1 MHELANELNTALKGT
16 IVDDMFSAVG
26 RRMFFPK
33 GIVAQSAEAKKKATR
48 FNATIGMA
56 TTEGKPMHLS
66 DVYSQFAEN
75 SLTPGQI
82 FAYAPG
88 GGDPELRELWKTEM
102 LKKNPS
108 LQGKEFSLPIVTS
121 GLTHGLSML
130 AQLFF
135 EEGDTLVV
143 PDLAWDNYEL
153 IFAHQVN
160 ATIRTFPF
168 YTEEGAFNVDGL
180 RETLSAIP
188 EKKARILLNFPN
200 NPTGFTPSKDE
211 MKRIQEVLVQLA
223 EEGMRLMVISDDAY
237 FGLFF
242 EEETEKES
250 LFSFLCDAHENI
262 FAIKADAAT
271 KEEMVWG
278 FRIGFV
284 TYGGKALNAGH
295 YEALNKKTLGIIRST
310 VSNCDR
316 PGQSL
321 VLKAMRDGK
330 KYHSD
335 KASAFDEMQRRYH
348 TIAKVLKKYEG
359 SDLLKPY
366 PFNSGYFMAFKCKGS
381 AEVLRKYLLDTYQ
394 IGCINIAD
402 TTLRLAYC
410 SVECDKIEEL
420 VDMVYQAA
428 GEAWN

>member
-1 MHELANELNTALKGT
+1 MHDLANELNTALKGT
-16 IVDDMFSAVG
+16 IVDEMFSAVG

-33 GIVAQSAEAKKKATR
+33 GIVAQADEAKKKATR

-56 TTEGKPMHLS
+56 TTKGQPMHLS
-66 DVYSQFAEN
+66 DIYTQFAEQ
-75 SLTPGQI
+75 SLTPSQI

-88 GGDPELRELWKTEM
+88 GGDPELRQVWKTEM

-108 LQGKEFSLPIVTS
+108 LQGKEISLPIVTG
-121 GLTHGLSML
+121 GLTHGLSLL

-160 ATIRTFPF
+160 TTIRTFPF
-168 YTEEGAFNVDGL
+168 YTDDGAFNVEGL
-180 RETLSAIP
+180 HEVLASIP
-188 EKKARILLNFPN
+188 GKKARLLLNFPN

-211 MKRIQEVLVQLA
+211 MKRTKDILVDLA
-223 EEGMRLMVISDDAY
+223 DEGMRLMVITDDAY

-250 LFSFLCDAHENI
+250 LFASLCDAHENI
-262 FAIKADAAT
+262 FAVKADAAT

-278 FRIGFV
+278 FRIGFI
-284 TYGGKALNAGH
+284 TYGSKALKAEH
-295 YEALNKKTLGIIRST
+295 YDALNKKTLGIIRST

-321 VLKAMRDGK
+321 ILKAMRDGK
-330 KYHSD
+330 SYQKD
-335 KASAFDEMQRRYH
+335 QDAAFVEMEKRYH
-348 TIAKVLKKYEG
+348 TIKQALKRYAT

-381 AEVLRKYLLDTYQ
+381 SEVLRKHLLDSYQ

-410 SVECDKIEEL
+410 SVECDTIEEL
-420 VDMVYQAA
+420 VDLVYQAA

>member
-1 MHELANELNTALKGT
+1 
-16 IVDDMFSAVG
+16 
-26 RRMFFPK
+26 
-33 GIVAQSAEAKKKATR
+33 
-48 FNATIGMA
+48 MA
-56 TTEGKPMHLS
+56 TTKGKPMHLS
-66 DVYSQFAEN
+66 DVYNQFAEN

-102 LKKNPS
+102 LRKNPS
-108 LQGKEFSLPIVTS
+108 LQGKEISLPIVTS
-121 GLTHGLSML
+121 GLTHGLSLL

-153 IFAHQVN
+153 IFSHQVN
-160 ATIRTFPF
+160 ATIRTFPL
-168 YTEEGAFNVDGL
+168 YTEAGSFNVEGL

-242 EEETEKES
+242 EDETEKES

-262 FAIKADAAT
+262 FAVKADAAT

-321 VLKAMRDGK
+321 VLRAMRDGK

-359 SDLLKPY
+359 SELLKPY

-381 AEVLRKYLLDTYQ
+381 SEVLRKHLLDTYQ

>member
-16 IVDDMFSAVG
+16 IVDEMFSAVG

-56 TTEGKPMHLS
+56 TTGGKPMHLS
-66 DVYSQFAEN
+66 DVYNQFAEN

-102 LKKNPS
+102 LRKNPS
-108 LQGKEFSLPIVTS
+108 LQGKEISLPIVTS
-121 GLTHGLSML
+121 GLTHGLSLL

-153 IFAHQVN
+153 IFSHQVN
-160 ATIRTFPF
+160 ATIRTFPL
-168 YTEEGAFNVDGL
+168 YTEAGSFNVEGL

-242 EEETEKES
+242 EDETEKES

-262 FAIKADAAT
+262 FAVKADAAT

-321 VLKAMRDGK
+321 VLRAMRDGK

-359 SDLLKPY
+359 SELLKPY

-381 AEVLRKYLLDTYQ
+381 SEVLRKHLLDTYQ

>member
-1 MHELANELNTALKGT
+1 
-16 IVDDMFSAVG
+16 
-26 RRMFFPK
+26 
-33 GIVAQSAEAKKKATR
+33 
-48 FNATIGMA
+48 
-56 TTEGKPMHLS
+56 MHLS
-66 DVYSQFAEN
+66 DVYNQFAEN

-102 LKKNPS
+102 LRKNPS
-108 LQGKEFSLPIVTS
+108 LQGKEISLPIVTS
-121 GLTHGLSML
+121 GLTHGLSLL

-153 IFAHQVN
+153 IFSHQVN
-160 ATIRTFPF
+160 ATIRTFPL
-168 YTEEGAFNVDGL
+168 YTEAGSFNVEGL

-242 EEETEKES
+242 EDETEKES

-262 FAIKADAAT
+262 FAVKADAAT

-321 VLKAMRDGK
+321 VLRAMRDGK

-359 SDLLKPY
+359 SELLKPY

-381 AEVLRKYLLDTYQ
+381 SEVLRKHLLDTYQ

>member
-16 IVDDMFSAVG
+16 IVDEMFSAVG

-56 TTEGKPMHLS
+56 TTKGKPMHLS
-66 DVYSQFAEN
+66 DVYNQFAEN

-102 LKKNPS
+102 LRKNPS
-108 LQGKEFSLPIVTS
+108 LQGKEISLPIVTS
-121 GLTHGLSML
+121 GLTHGLSLL

-153 IFAHQVN
+153 IFSHQVN
-160 ATIRTFPF
+160 ATIRTFPL
-168 YTEEGAFNVDGL
+168 YTEAGSFNVEGL

-242 EEETEKES
+242 EDETEKES

-262 FAIKADAAT
+262 FAVKADAAT

-321 VLKAMRDGK
+321 VLRAMRDGK

-359 SDLLKPY
+359 SELLKPY

-381 AEVLRKYLLDTYQ
+381 SEVLRKHLLDTYQ

>member
-16 IVDDMFSAVG
+16 IVDEMLSAVG
-26 RRMFFPK
+26 KRMFFPK
-33 GIVAQSAEAKKKATR
+33 GIVAQAAEAKKKATR

-56 TTEGKPMHLS
+56 TTKGKPMHLS
-66 DVYSQFAEN
+66 DVYNQFAEN
-75 SLTPGQI
+75 SLTPGQV

-102 LKKNPS
+102 FKKNPS

-121 GLTHGLSML
+121 GLTHGLSLL

-143 PDLAWDNYEL
+143 PDLAWDNYDL
-153 IFAHQVN
+153 IFSHQVN
-160 ATIRTFPF
+160 ATIKTFPF
-168 YTEEGAFNVDGL
+168 YTETGAFNVEGL
-180 RETLSAIP
+180 KETLASIP

-211 MKRIQEVLVQLA
+211 MKRTKEALMQLA
-223 EEGMRLMVISDDAY
+223 DDGMRLMVISDDAY

-242 EEETEKES
+242 EDETEKES
-250 LFSFLCDAHENI
+250 LFSSLCDAHENI
-262 FAIKADAAT
+262 FAVKADAAT

-284 TYGGKALNAGH
+284 TYGSKALTSEH
-295 YEALNKKTLGIIRST
+295 YDALNKKTLGIIRST

-330 KYHSD
+330 SYYAD
-335 KASAFDEMQRRYH
+335 KSSAFEEMERRYH
-348 TIAKVLKKYEG
+348 TIARVLKKYEG
-359 SDLLKPY
+359 SELLKPY

-381 AEVLRKYLLDTYQ
+381 SEALRKHLLDTYQ
-394 IGCINIAD
+394 IGCINIAN

-420 VDMVYQAA
+420 VDLVYQAA
-428 GEAWN
+428 GETWN